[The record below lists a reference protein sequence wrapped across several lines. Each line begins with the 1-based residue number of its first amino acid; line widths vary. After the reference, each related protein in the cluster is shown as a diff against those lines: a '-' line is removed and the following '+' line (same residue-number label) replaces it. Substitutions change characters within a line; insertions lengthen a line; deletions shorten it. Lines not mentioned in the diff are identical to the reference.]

1 MPYQNP
7 FGLAQPDEQ
16 NQPAAGHF
24 GPANPIGQD
33 EPFVSTTAMPVG
45 STGADPFGATVTT
58 STANPFAS
66 ASTETIGITVN
77 RPPVLILAACVGLAL
92 VAALGAWLSGAVLVA
107 FLCWALAGPVA
118 MGLLALFQNQD
129 AIAQSR
135 GVYARQSW
143 VTPAFYA
150 GVVVCLMAVCVCA
163 FRIAM
168 WAGRL

>member
-16 NQPAAGHF
+16 NQPAAGYF

-77 RPPVLILAACVGLAL
+77 RP
-92 VAALGAWLSGAVLVA
+92 
-107 FLCWALAGPVA
+107 
-118 MGLLALFQNQD
+118 Q
-129 AIAQSR
+129 
-135 GVYARQSW
+135 
-143 VTPAFYA
+143 
-150 GVVVCLMAVCVCA
+150 
-163 FRIAM
+163 
-168 WAGRL
+168 